1 MPPVTQLPLGY
12 PYVDIANP
20 FKTGIIL
27 FFETYMTP
35 AGSFEAPASI
45 SCKVKAQSFEIVQN

>member
-27 FFETYMTP
+27 FFRTYMTL
-35 AGSFEAPASI
+35 AGSFDTPASI
-45 SCKVKAQSFEIVQN
+45 QL